1 MKILSILSVF
11 KLCVFLAF
19 TGIVAADPQVPDTI
33 VLNIELRGDDSLE
46 HMRAHDQAMME
57 KTTEYLRQQLNQ
69 KTSLTVLSDEKS
81 IAAISKAESIFNL
94 QQCNGCELELARQ
107 LETRFVVVPWLFRMS
122 ILVQT
127 MYIEVRNAENEK
139 VITHIGRNF
148 RGNSDDAWQHAIDSL
163 LLDLATQYPKL
174 ENH

>member
-1 MKILSILSVF
+1 M
-11 KLCVFLAF
+11 AF
-19 TGIVAADPQVPDTI
+19 TEVVTAEPQLPDTI
-33 VLNIELRGDDSLE
+33 VLHIELRGDDSLE
-46 HMRAHDQAMME
+46 HMRAHDQVMMK
-57 KTTEYLRQQLNQ
+57 KTAEYLRQQLNQ
-69 KTSLTVLSDEKS
+69 KTSLRVLSDEKS

-127 MYIEVRNAENEK
+127 MYIEVRDAEQDK

-148 RGNSDDAWQHAIDSL
+148 RGNTDDAWQHAVDSL
-163 LLDLATQYPKL
+163 IRDLSLQYSPAEAL
-174 ENH
+174 